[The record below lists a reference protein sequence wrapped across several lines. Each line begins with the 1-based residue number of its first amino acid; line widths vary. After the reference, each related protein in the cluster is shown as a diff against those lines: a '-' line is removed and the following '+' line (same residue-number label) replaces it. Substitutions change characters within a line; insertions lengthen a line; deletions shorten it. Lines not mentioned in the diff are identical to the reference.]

1 MRIGF
6 VHFARYPDIRVSK
19 MMASLADAGHE
30 LVVVARTI
38 VPAASGLAAHPYA
51 TEAERQM
58 QARSNVVL
66 RSMSP
71 PMRRVATVPYH
82 VNPVW
87 RRAVRDLVVR
97 DRCDLLLVREIPLAL
112 AAVAAG
118 REQGVPIVLDM
129 AENYPALLAA
139 WRRWEGRG
147 RALVNSVARNV
158 ALARRLERAVVRAVD
173 AVLVVVPEHVDRVT
187 ALRGSTDNVIVVE
200 NTPALDELDQATA
213 AVPMSGSN
221 RLLELVCSGGV
232 HYYRGIDTLVDAA
245 ALLRDRGGPDA
256 RWTVVGDGKLA
267 ELRARAARRGVGDVV
282 RFVGFQP
289 EVLRFVARADVG
301 IVPPHRSAHY
311 DVTMPNKL
319 YDYMALRKPVVV
331 SDTIPMRRV
340 VQSTECG
347 LVFESGNAAGLAE
360 QVAKLVDPEVRR
372 SLGENGR
379 RAVETRYRWDVDAR
393 TLVETIE
400 RLSKTKIRP
409 DP

>member
-19 MMASLADAGHE
+19 MVASLADAGHE

-58 QARSNVVL
+58 QARSNVLL

-173 AVLVVVPEHVDRVT
+173 AVLVVVPEHFDRVT

-200 NTPALDELDQATA
+200 NTPALDELDRATA
-213 AVPMSGSN
+213 AVSMSGTGG
-221 RLLELVCSGGV
+221 LLELVCSGGV

-245 ALLRDRGGPDA
+245 ALLRDRGGPEA

-282 RFVGFQP
+282 RFVGF
-289 EVLRFVARADVG
+289 
-301 IVPPHRSAHY
+301 
-311 DVTMPNKL
+311 
-319 YDYMALRKPVVV
+319 
-331 SDTIPMRRV
+331 
-340 VQSTECG
+340 
-347 LVFESGNAAGLAE
+347 
-360 QVAKLVDPEVRR
+360 
-372 SLGENGR
+372 
-379 RAVETRYRWDVDAR
+379 
-393 TLVETIE
+393 
-400 RLSKTKIRP
+400 
-409 DP
+409 